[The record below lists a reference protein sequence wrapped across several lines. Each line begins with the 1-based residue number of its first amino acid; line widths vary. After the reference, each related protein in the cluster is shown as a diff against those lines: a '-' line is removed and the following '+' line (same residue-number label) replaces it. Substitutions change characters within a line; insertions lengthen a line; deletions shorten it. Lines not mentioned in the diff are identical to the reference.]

1 MLDTARLQQLKQTNI
16 SVDSEK
22 TRQRALELW
31 QGLRIK
37 QKQAIRELAGIT
49 AQPIYRTQETGN
61 ISARLAIA
69 FAQSLNVNPFYLT
82 GEADEPGECTEA
94 VIRELLL
101 KYGYQKFVAEIEW
114 PEEKPAKRMYT
125 RHEKPEPEEAPADAF
140 TDDDEVL
147 VEEPQSEPIAQLPP
161 NSDAL
166 TAEDLQQ
173 LVVALYVQAKAGIST
188 SKEKLEQIKL
198 IMLS

>member
-22 TRQRALELW
+22 TQKRVLELW

-69 FAQSLNVNPFYLT
+69 FAQSLNVNPLYLT
-82 GEADEPGECTEA
+82 GGVDEPGECSEG

-101 KYGYQKFVAEIEW
+101 KYGYQKLVAEIEW
-114 PEEKPAKRMYT
+114 PEEKPATRKYT
-125 RHEKPEPEEAPADAF
+125 RHEKPEPEETPADAL
-140 TDDDEVL
+140 TEDDGIP
-147 VEEPQSEPIAQLPP
+147 VEEPQPEPVAHLPP
-161 NSDAL
+161 DSDAL
-166 TAEDLQQ
+166 TVEDLQQ
-173 LVVALYVQAKAGIST
+173 LVVALHVQAKAGITS
-188 SKEKLEQIKL
+188 SKEKLDQIKL